1 MNFMESP
8 FYLQELQDLEVLQR
22 RVEEYYHVMKQV
34 ERDDEIRKE
43 FLHTL
48 YAMIEK
54 EQSLYTRLQLDG
66 GEEAQQVIAALTA
79 EAHESGVPPHHTL
92 PSYHFEL
99 KENIKLEL
107 MQLGEDLD
115 DWPDMD

>member
-1 MNFMESP
+1 MNFMDSP
-8 FYLQELQDLEVLQR
+8 YYLQELQDLEVLQR
-22 RVEEYYHVMKQV
+22 RVEEYYHVMKMVDRDV
-34 ERDDEIRKE
+34 EVRKE

-66 GEEAQQVIAALTA
+66 GEEAKEVMAALTA

-115 DWPDMD
+115 EWPDMD

>member
-8 FYLQELQDLEVLQR
+8 YYLQELQDLEVLQR
-22 RVEEYYHVMKQV
+22 RVEEYYHVMQMVDQDV
-34 ERDDEIRKE
+34 EVRKE

-66 GEEAQQVIAALTA
+66 GEEALEVIAALTA
-79 EAHESGVPPHHTL
+79 EAHESGVPPHHSL

-107 MQLGEDLD
+107 LQLGEDLD
-115 DWPDMD
+115 EPVDID

>member
-8 FYLQELQDLEVLQR
+8 FYMQELQDLEVLQR

-34 ERDDEIRKE
+34 QADDEIRKE

-66 GEEAQQVIAALTA
+66 GEEAKEVIAALTA

-107 MQLGEDLD
+107 MNLGEDLD
-115 DWPDMD
+115 DWPDVD

>member
-1 MNFMESP
+1 MNFMDSP
-8 FYLQELQDLEVLQR
+8 YYLQELQDLEVLQR
-22 RVEEYYHVMKQV
+22 RVEEYYHVMQMVDQDV
-34 ERDDEIRKE
+34 EVRKE

-66 GEEAQQVIAALTA
+66 GEEALEVIAALTA
-79 EAHESGVPPHHTL
+79 EAHESGVPPHHSL

-107 MQLGEDLD
+107 LQLGEDLD
-115 DWPDMD
+115 EPVDID

>member
-8 FYLQELQDLEVLQR
+8 YYLQELQDLEVLQR
-22 RVEEYYHVMKQV
+22 KVEEFYHVMKQV
-34 ERDDEIRKE
+34 DRDPEVRKE

-66 GEEAQQVIAALTA
+66 GEEAMQVIASLTA

-107 MQLGEDLD
+107 LQLGEDLD
-115 DWPDMD
+115 AEVDLD